1 MPEEIKTVSINDA
14 LYPEFLKEIKY
25 PPQILYYRGELPV
38 KEICF
43 AVVGTRTCS
52 AYGKELALKI
62 AGDLAEAGLTIVSG
76 LAYGIDSFAH
86 EAAIERGGKTI
97 AVLGTGL
104 DEKSIYPQ
112 PNLALAQRIIETG
125 GALISEY
132 PAGTPG
138 SRVSFPKRNRIISG
152 LCLGVLIVEAKER
165 SGSLITARWARK
177 QMKKVFAVPGQV
189 HSPNSK
195 GCHYLIK
202 HGAKL
207 VESAEDILK
216 ELNIG
221 QPQPLPFLK

>member
-1 MPEEIKTVSINDA
+1 MPEEIKTVSVNDA
-14 LYPEFLKEIKY
+14 SYPESLRTIKY
-25 PPQILYYRGELPV
+25 APQILYYRGELPA
-38 KEICF
+38 KENCF

-62 AGDLAEAGLTIVSG
+62 AGDLAGAGLTIVSG

-86 EAAIERGGKTI
+86 QAAMERGGKTI

-104 DEKSIYPQ
+104 DEKSVYPQ
-112 PNLALAQRIIETG
+112 ENLALAQRIIETG

-132 PAGTPG
+132 PAGTHG
-138 SRVSFPKRNRIISG
+138 SKISFPKRNRIISG
-152 LCLGVLIVEAKER
+152 LCLGVLVVEAKEK
-165 SGSLITARWARK
+165 SGSLITARWARR
-177 QMKKVFAVPGQV
+177 QMKKVFALPGQV
-189 HSPNSK
+189 NSPNSK

-207 VESAEDILK
+207 VESAEDIIK

-221 QPQPLPFLK
+221 QSQPLPF